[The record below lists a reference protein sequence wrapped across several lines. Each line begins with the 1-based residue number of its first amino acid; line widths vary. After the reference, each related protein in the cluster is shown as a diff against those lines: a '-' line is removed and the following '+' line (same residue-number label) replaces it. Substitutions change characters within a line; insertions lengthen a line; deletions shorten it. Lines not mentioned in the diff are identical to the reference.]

1 MFPGERVPLPAGGG
15 GLLRGNSTTRSYGS
29 LVQSSHSPVR
39 QRRVEHQVQPG
50 ETLQGIALKYGV
62 SMEKIKRANRLYT
75 HDSIFLKK
83 SLSIPVLSDYC
94 PAASN
99 GLDRAEGHH
108 GQGLD
113 ITKDST
119 QNEITEN
126 RSETTQAKETSEL
139 SPMDFLKMMDGMI
152 SLSKEAAVKRYQE
165 GEERLASLEAAFVSR
180 TSDRR
185 LMRSHS
191 ATITSS
197 PRMHQH
203 ATLGAVPLTITKC
216 TRKLKEQE
224 DEIFEL

>member
-1 MFPGERVPLPAGGG
+1 MFPGERAPLPTGGG
-15 GLLRGNSTTRSYGS
+15 GLLRGNCTRSYGS
-29 LVQSSHSPVR
+29 LVQSSCSPVR
-39 QRRVEHQVQPG
+39 QRRIEHEVQPG

-83 SLSIPVLSDYC
+83 SLFIPVLSDYY

-99 GLDRAEGHH
+99 GVDKAEEDS
-108 GQGLD
+108 GQGQD
-113 ITKDST
+113 ITNKGP
-119 QNEITEN
+119 TEN
-126 RSETTQAKETSEL
+126 GISENKSEKTQAKETTEL

-152 SLSKEAAVKRYQE
+152 SQSKQAAVKRCQE
-165 GEERLASLEAAFVSR
+165 GEKRLASLEAACVSR

-197 PRMHQH
+197 PRIHQH
-203 ATLGAVPLTITKC
+203 AILGAVPLTITKC
-216 TRKLKEQE
+216 TKKLREQE